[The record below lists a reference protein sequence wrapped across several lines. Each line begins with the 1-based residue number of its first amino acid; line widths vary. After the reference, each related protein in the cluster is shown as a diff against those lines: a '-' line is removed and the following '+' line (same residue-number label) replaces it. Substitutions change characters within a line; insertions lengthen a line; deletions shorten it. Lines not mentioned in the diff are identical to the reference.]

1 MTTSQANYAMPVS
14 EMEEMPYIS
23 FPDLFAP
30 QTVRQAECPTVGAS
44 LSINNLPNYLDWLV
58 ADQRNLE
65 IRDPAEP
72 TFLVNGWRE
81 AAAKTRSLL
90 TGYPGQIS
98 IHGPF
103 QSLTLFAHD
112 PLIAAVVADRLRCA
126 LYFAAEIGATQI
138 VIHSPFTPFGNPN
151 LPYAEAKQLQ
161 HEFEIAQNVLGGL
174 LPLAQEIGCVFVIE
188 NIYDTNPQPLIELVS
203 SFHSPCVRMSLDV
216 GHAFLTQQVGGPS
229 PDQWMRRAA
238 PLLAHVHL
246 HDSDGQ
252 ADRHWAIGRG
262 KISWRALF
270 AELRRLGNLPRLILE
285 MKQPDDI
292 QRSAQWLARRGY
304 SN

>member
-1 MTTSQANYAMPVS
+1 MTTCPIDYAIPVS
-14 EMEEMPYIS
+14 EMGEMPYIY
-23 FPDLFAP
+23 FPDVLAP
-30 QTVRQAECPTVGAS
+30 QPAQQIECPVVGAS
-44 LSINNLPNYLDWLV
+44 LSIDTLPRYMDWLIS
-58 ADQRNLE
+58 DQRNLE
-65 IRDPAEP
+65 IWDPAEP
-72 TFLVNGWRE
+72 TFLVNGWRN

-90 TGYPGQIS
+90 AGYPGQIG

-112 PLIAAVVADRLRCA
+112 PLIAAVVVDRLRCA

-138 VIHSPFTPFGNPN
+138 VIHSPFTPFGSHDLLYTEP
-151 LPYAEAKQLQ
+151 KRLQ
-161 HEFEIAQNVLGGL
+161 QELKIAQNVLGGL

-188 NIYDTNPQPLIELVS
+188 NIYDTNPQPLIDLVS
-203 SFHSPCVRMSLDV
+203 SFHSPFVRLSLDV

-229 PDQWMRRAA
+229 PEQWMRKVA

-262 KISWRALF
+262 KIRWQALF
-270 AELRRLGNLPRLILE
+270 AELRRLESLPRLVLE

-292 QRSAQWLARRGY
+292 HPSTQWLARRGY
-304 SN
+304 SH

>member
-1 MTTSQANYAMPVS
+1 MTTCQADYAMPVS
-14 EMEEMPYIS
+14 EMGEMPFIY
-23 FPDLFAP
+23 FPDLLAP
-30 QTVRQAECPTVGAS
+30 ETTQPTECPVVGAS
-44 LSINNLPNYLDWLV
+44 LSINSLPRYLDWLV
-58 ADQRNLE
+58 GKQRNLE

-81 AAAKTRSLL
+81 AAARTRSLL
-90 TGYPGQIS
+90 AGYPGKIS

-103 QSLTLFAHD
+103 QSLSLFAHD

-138 VIHSPFTPFGNPN
+138 VIHSPFIPFGNPN
-151 LPYAEAKQLQ
+151 LAYTEPKKFQQELK
-161 HEFEIAQNVLGGL
+161 IAQNVLGGL
-174 LPLAQEIGCVFVIE
+174 LPMAQEIGCVFVIE
-188 NIYDTNPQPLIELVS
+188 NVYDTNPQPLIDLVS

-216 GHAFLTQQVGGPS
+216 GHAFLTQQSGGPS
-229 PDQWMRRAA
+229 PEQWMRKVA

-262 KISWRALF
+262 KIRWQSLF
-270 AELRRLGNLPRLILE
+270 AELKQLESLPRLILE

-292 QRSAQWLARRGY
+292 HHSVQWLARRGY